1 MKYLFLTLSLLL
13 LVFSCKKGA
22 GTFVLKGQVEDMT
35 FNEPLSNT
43 WVKLYKVPI
52 GTTNLVIQDSLL
64 LDESGKYVFSFPRE
78 QIEKYVIKINKDG
91 YFDVQEDIYFSTLTL
106 ENENIR
112 NFQTK
117 AKAWVG
123 ITLLNENP
131 EPTDILTYTK
141 QDGLQ
146 DCMECCPSD
155 EQVFYGEL
163 DTTIYC
169 INNGNEAYS
178 LLYNVFGTSTI
189 DIVSQN
195 TPPFD
200 TSYINI
206 TY

>member
-43 WVKLYKVPI
+43 WVKFYKVPI

-131 EPTDILTYTK
+131 ESTDILTYTK